1 MLISAAI
8 LANECVIGSLYQ
20 QTKSE
25 TTANAVKSFPRDRL
39 NSGVD
44 LRNEIKLKESHVL
57 GLFRQAFFGYLLV
70 NGTKKSNIKTIS
82 GHITKSSKNLANEIK
97 HSNTLAIFKNIRLL
111 SFYVSMFLRGFA
123 DFASTYYFVALCID
137 SGITKVEASFLL
149 SLTGLSG
156 VITRLC
162 HGILIDKKLITAFHL
177 QSSAQLTAGIACLL
191 VGIYSTFSTLVVFAI
206 VFGASSGVF
215 LATTINAMR
224 EIVDTH
230 LLKGGFGIVT
240 AAVCVGGLIGI
251 PASGKYIMLE

>member
-8 LANECVIGSLYQ
+8 LANQCVIGSLYG

-25 TTANAVKSFPRDRL
+25 TTANAVKSFSRDRL

-44 LRNEIKLKESHVL
+44 LRSEIQLKESHVL
-57 GLFRQAFFGYLLV
+57 GLFRQAFFGYLFV

-82 GHITKSSKNLANEIK
+82 GSISRSSKKLANEIR

-111 SFYVSMFLRGFA
+111 SFCVSMFLRGFA
-123 DFASTYYFVALCID
+123 DFASAYYFVALCID
-137 SGITKVEASFLL
+137 SGITKVEAAFLL
-149 SLTGLSG
+149 SLIGLSG

-177 QSSAQLTAGIACLL
+177 QILAQLTAGIVCLL
-191 VGIYSTFSTLVVFAI
+191 VGIYSTFSTLVIYAI

-215 LATTINAMR
+215 LTTTINAMR

-240 AAVCVGGLIGI
+240 TAVCVGGLIGI
-251 PASGKYIMLE
+251 PASGKFLMLP